1 MEYNNLSGIPG
12 GHFRYI
18 RLRNKKHSAFNE
30 RGKRRMTY
38 IRLFLEFCKVGL
50 FAVGGGL
57 ATIPFLSDLG
67 SRTGWFTSEQLAD
80 MIAVSESTPG
90 PIGVNMATYAG
101 YTAGGVPG
109 GIISTLG
116 LVFPSLI
123 IILIVSGFLNRFR
136 ESRIV
141 DSVFY
146 GLRAA
151 SVGLITAALLQVA
164 RIALMNPSGDSG
176 MTQMIYW
183 PAVILAAVVF
193 VCFSYT
199 PLKKIHPIFF
209 IAFSAVAGV
218 VLGM

>member
-1 MEYNNLSGIPG
+1 MI
-12 GHFRYI
+12 
-18 RLRNKKHSAFNE
+18 
-30 RGKRRMTY
+30 Y

-67 SRTGWFTSEQLAD
+67 SRTGWFTSGQLAD

-123 IILIVSGFLNRFR
+123 IILIISGFLNKFR
-136 ESRIV
+136 ESQIV

-164 RIALMNPSGDSG
+164 RIALMNPAGDSG

-209 IAFSAVAGV
+209 IVFSAAVGV

>member
-1 MEYNNLSGIPG
+1 MI
-12 GHFRYI
+12 
-18 RLRNKKHSAFNE
+18 
-30 RGKRRMTY
+30 Y
-38 IRLFLEFCKVGL
+38 IRLFFEFCKVGL

-67 SRTGWFTSEQLAD
+67 SRTGWFTPGQLAD

-90 PIGVNMATYAG
+90 PVGVNMATYAG
-101 YTAGGVPG
+101 YTTAGVPG

-123 IILIVSGFLNRFR
+123 IILIIAGFLNRFR
-136 ESRIV
+136 ESRTV
-141 DSVFY
+141 NAVFY

-151 SVGLITAALLQVA
+151 SVALITAALLQVA
-164 RIALMNPSGDSG
+164 RIALMNHTMADG
-176 MTQMIYW
+176 TKQLVYW

-199 PLKKIHPIFF
+199 PLKKFHPIFF
-209 IAFSAVAGV
+209 IAFSAAVGIF
-218 VLGM
+218 LGM

>member
-1 MEYNNLSGIPG
+1 MIYL
-12 GHFRYI
+12 
-18 RLRNKKHSAFNE
+18 
-30 RGKRRMTY
+30 
-38 IRLFLEFCKVGL
+38 RLFFEFCKVGL

-67 SRTGWFTSEQLAD
+67 SRTGWFTSGQLAD

-101 YTAGGVPG
+101 YTAAGVPG

-123 IILIVSGFLNRFR
+123 IILIIAGFLNKFR

-141 DSVFY
+141 DAVFY

-151 SVGLITAALLQVA
+151 SVALITAALLQVA
-164 RIALMNPSGDSG
+164 EIALMNHDMNG
-176 MTQMIYW
+176 TNQLFYW

-209 IAFSAVAGV
+209 IAFSAVIGI

>member
-1 MEYNNLSGIPG
+1 MIYL
-12 GHFRYI
+12 
-18 RLRNKKHSAFNE
+18 
-30 RGKRRMTY
+30 
-38 IRLFLEFCKVGL
+38 RLFFEFCKVGL

-67 SRTGWFTSEQLAD
+67 SRTGWFTSGQLAD

-101 YTAGGVPG
+101 YTAAGVPG

-123 IILIVSGFLNRFR
+123 IILIIAGFLNKFR
-136 ESRIV
+136 ESAIV
-141 DSVFY
+141 DAVFY

-151 SVGLITAALLQVA
+151 SVALITAALLQVA
-164 RIALMNPSGDSG
+164 EIALMNHEVNG
-176 MTQMIYW
+176 TNQLFYW

-193 VCFSYT
+193 VCFSYS
-199 PLKKIHPIFF
+199 PLKKMHPIFF
-209 IAFSAVAGV
+209 IAFSAVVGI

>member
-1 MEYNNLSGIPG
+1 MI
-12 GHFRYI
+12 
-18 RLRNKKHSAFNE
+18 
-30 RGKRRMTY
+30 Y
-38 IRLFLEFCKVGL
+38 IRLFFEFCKVGL

-67 SRTGWFTSEQLAD
+67 SRTGWFTAGQLAD

-101 YTAGGVPG
+101 YTAAGVPG
-109 GIISTLG
+109 GIIATLG

-123 IILIVSGFLNRFR
+123 IILIIAGFLNRFR

-141 DSVFY
+141 NAVFY

-151 SVGLITAALLQVA
+151 SVALITAALLQVA
-164 RIALMNPSGDSG
+164 EIALMNHTMADG
-176 MTQMIYW
+176 TEQLFYW

-193 VCFSYT
+193 ICFSYT
-199 PLKKIHPIFF
+199 PLKKVHPIFF
-209 IAFSAVAGV
+209 IAFSAAVGV
-218 VLGM
+218 FLGM

>member
-1 MEYNNLSGIPG
+1 MI
-12 GHFRYI
+12 
-18 RLRNKKHSAFNE
+18 
-30 RGKRRMTY
+30 Y
-38 IRLFLEFCKVGL
+38 IRLFFEFCKVGL

-67 SRTGWFTSEQLAD
+67 SRTGWFTAGQLAD

-101 YTAGGVPG
+101 YTAAGVPG
-109 GIISTLG
+109 GIVSTLG

-123 IILIVSGFLNRFR
+123 IILIIAGFLNKFR
-136 ESRIV
+136 ESKTV
-141 DSVFY
+141 DAVFY

-151 SVGLITAALLQVA
+151 SAALITAALLQVA
-164 RIALMNPSGDSG
+164 RIALMNHEMSNGT
-176 MTQMIYW
+176 TQLFYW

-193 VCFSYT
+193 ICFSYT
-199 PLKKIHPIFF
+199 PLRKMHPIVF
-209 IAFSAVAGV
+209 IAFSAVVGI

>member
-1 MEYNNLSGIPG
+1 MI
-12 GHFRYI
+12 
-18 RLRNKKHSAFNE
+18 
-30 RGKRRMTY
+30 Y
-38 IRLFLEFCKVGL
+38 IRLFFEFCKVGL

-67 SRTGWFTSEQLAD
+67 SRTGWFSPGQLAD

-101 YTAGGVPG
+101 YTAAGVPG
-109 GIISTLG
+109 GIIATLG

-123 IILIVSGFLNRFR
+123 IILIIAGFLNRFR

-141 DSVFY
+141 DAVFY

-151 SVGLITAALLQVA
+151 STALISAALLQVA
-164 RIALMNPSGDSG
+164 RIALMDHTMDNG
-176 MTQMIYW
+176 MTQLFYW
-183 PAVILAAVVF
+183 PAIILAAVVF

-209 IAFSAVAGV
+209 IAVSAAAGIA
-218 VLGM
+218 LGM

>member
-1 MEYNNLSGIPG
+1 MIYL
-12 GHFRYI
+12 
-18 RLRNKKHSAFNE
+18 
-30 RGKRRMTY
+30 
-38 IRLFLEFCKVGL
+38 RLFFEFCKVGL

-67 SRTGWFTSEQLAD
+67 SRTGSFTSGQLAD

-101 YTAGGVPG
+101 YTAAGVPG

-123 IILIVSGFLNRFR
+123 IILIIAGFLNKFR

-141 DSVFY
+141 DAVFY

-151 SVGLITAALLQVA
+151 SVALITAALLQVA
-164 RIALMNPSGDSG
+164 EIALMNHDVNG
-176 MTQMIYW
+176 TNQLFYW

-193 VCFSYT
+193 VCFSYS
-199 PLKKIHPIFF
+199 PLKKMHPIFF
-209 IAFSAVAGV
+209 IAFSAVAGI